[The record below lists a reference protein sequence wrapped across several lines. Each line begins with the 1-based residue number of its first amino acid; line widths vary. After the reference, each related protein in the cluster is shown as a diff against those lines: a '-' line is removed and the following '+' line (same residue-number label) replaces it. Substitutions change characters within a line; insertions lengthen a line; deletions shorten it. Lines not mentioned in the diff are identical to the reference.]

1 MFELL
6 AAAAALA
13 CAIPADLT
21 PAPAQPQEESRIV
34 PVEHFVLAY
43 YWWPQECRRADAAAT
58 PGCHAGFG
66 LRVHGLW
73 PDGPGTTYPQFCR
86 APTPL
91 AVAEVRRNWCLTPS
105 PVLLQHEWAKHGT
118 CHWPDAAHYF
128 ADMRRVAGR
137 IALPDLDRVATAGAV
152 RDAIVAMNRHLPRDA
167 VFVGTDA
174 NQWLTEVRVCLDI
187 AKRPRG
193 CEGGVGAPD
202 SVPVR
207 VWPR

>member
-1 MFELL
+1 MLELV
-6 AAAAALA
+6 AAAALA
-13 CAIPADLT
+13 CAIPTDLT
-21 PAPAQPQEESRIV
+21 PAPALPQEESRIV

-43 YWWPQECRRADAAAT
+43 YWWPQECRRADSAAS

-91 AVAEVRRNWCLTPS
+91 AAAEVRRNWCLTPS
-105 PVLLQHEWAKHGT
+105 VTLLQHEWAKHGT
-118 CHWPDAAHYF
+118 CDWPDAAHYF
-128 ADMRRVAGR
+128 ADMRRVAAR

-152 RDAIVAMNRHLPRDA
+152 RDAMVASNPRLPRDA
-167 VFVGTDA
+167 VFVGTDS
-174 NQWLTEVRVCLDI
+174 NQWLTEIRVCLNL

-193 CEGGVGAPD
+193 CESGVGAPD
-202 SVPVR
+202 SILIR